1 MCNCRLRTTAVSS
14 PSSWIASQILWYS
27 PSSSKSFLFR
37 WEHILVVSS
46 SISVFM
52 EIILCP
58 QLVLL
63 PFRKGLEILIPSRT
77 EIDVPSPET
86 AYQWLRICLILLPHW
101 AVGAF
106 GALGLIISIS
116 LLPSFVLLHR
126 KQIDKVSQCRQ
137 AEGGWQCPFPTG
149 ALEADNYAIHSEHE
163 RNECYR
169 CKNDS

>member
-1 MCNCRLRTTAVSS
+1 MLEALHEGHREDDILHIDGIGKERSDLFITEPCYTAADSGYKEGKAGV
-14 PSSWIASQILWYS
+14 
-27 PSSSKSFLFR
+27 FLG
-37 WEHILVVSS
+37 ETDEIVHIG
-46 SISVFM
+46 FDG
-52 EIILCP
+52 EPIILCP

-63 PFRKGLEILIPSRT
+63 PFRN
-77 EIDVPSPET
+77 
-86 AYQWLRICLILLPHW
+86 W

-126 KQIDKVSQCRQ
+126 KQIDKVPQCRQ